1 MATDHGG
8 REGEAKEF
16 EAAPEGE
23 QLALDNGREQLP
35 WLESDDDYAEPG
47 IDTGRIVAFAA
58 ILLVAI
64 GLLVGG
70 LWFYSRGSGDGALVA
85 DGSTI
90 EAPAGPVKTRPE
102 DPGGKTFEGTGD
114 SSFAVAEGET
124 REATLE
130 GTPEPRPSIAAATVE
145 ETQASAAASPP
156 GGGVGVQV
164 AAYTNRAQAEQ
175 GWATL
180 VRQHSAL
187 QGYPHRVVEGQA
199 DIGRVFRLQAV
210 AADRATAENLCEQ
223 IRAQGG
229 SCQVKP

>member
-1 MATDHGG
+1 MAIDHGG
-8 REGEAKEF
+8 REGEEEGF
-16 EAAPEGE
+16 EAAPEAE

-58 ILLVAI
+58 IVLVVI

-70 LWFYSRGSGDGALVA
+70 WALYTRSTAPGELVA

-90 EAPAGPVKTRPE
+90 EAPPGPVKTKPA
-102 DPGGKTFEGTGD
+102 DPGGKTFAGTGD
-114 SSFAVAEGET
+114 SSFAVGEGET

-130 GTPEPRPSIAAATVE
+130 GTPEPRPSIDAATVE
-145 ETQASAAASPP
+145 NTEAAAAASPA

-164 AAYTNRAQAEQ
+164 AAYTNRAQAEE

-187 QGYPHRVVEGQA
+187 QGFPHRVVEGQA

-210 AADRATAENLCEQ
+210 AGDRAAADSLCAQ
-223 IRAQGG
+223 LRAQGG